1 MKVQYIEEKL
11 NKHTESLKKKKN
23 QPETLETKSPLSQQT
38 GTKIEQILK
47 KKTKEYLGKRLK
59 SFKRN
64 MQKLCDSIKR
74 PTWELQALKQEKRCK
89 PKVQVIYSTK

>member
-11 NKHTESLKKKKN
+11 NKHTESLKKKKSTRN
-23 QPETLETKSPLSQQT
+23 PGNKKSLKSADWNKNRT
-38 GTKIEQILK
+38 DIKEENKRILRQ
-47 KKTKEYLGKRLK
+47 KTEKLQKEYE
-59 SFKRN
+59 
-64 MQKLCDSIKR
+64 KLCDSIKR